1 MLLSKVPS
9 HNRLPALFSALAR
22 LTAPTIPSTG
32 ELKCARARACVCV
45 CAHAS
50 RIALAGDDGAELL
63 AVLTQSP
70 RIHAFTKV
78 MTYIFPLAAII
89 TTIPIFS
96 IIIRYAPHSMRFRFP
111 QTFAPFFNFMNV
123 QLFAQVQFAR
133 GENLW

>member
-1 MLLSKVPS
+1 M
-9 HNRLPALFSALAR
+9 R
-22 LTAPTIPSTG
+22 AP
-32 ELKCARARACVCV
+32 ACVCV
-45 CAHAS
+45 CAH
-50 RIALAGDDGAELL
+50 IALAGDDGAELL

-111 QTFAPFFNFMNV
+111 QLFAPFFNFINV

-133 GENLW
+133 GENLR